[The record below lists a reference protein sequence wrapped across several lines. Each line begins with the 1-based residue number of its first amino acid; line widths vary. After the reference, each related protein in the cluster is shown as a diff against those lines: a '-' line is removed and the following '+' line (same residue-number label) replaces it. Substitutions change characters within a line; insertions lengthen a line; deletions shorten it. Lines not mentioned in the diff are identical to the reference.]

1 MKSLAEL
8 IFPSRC
14 IGCSQL
20 GISICSICRK
30 NWHPH
35 IYHRTLNVLGGSYPV
50 ISAIEYSPIASRVLL
65 RAKEANQGAAD
76 QLLINAIAHSLRYF
90 VKKYGAGNLVAIPS
104 RRSATRK
111 RGRDFMQEITK
122 SVATIEPL
130 NTLEILQH
138 QRAVKDQS
146 QLNSQQRT
154 SNIAGA
160 FSTSINLSKSA
171 APGNTGP
178 LIIVDD
184 LVTTGATLAEAIRAL
199 RTTGFTVIGAVT
211 GAVANPYDKGV
222 DFRKGI

>member
-1 MKSLAEL
+1 MKSLTEL

-20 GISICSICRK
+20 GISICSTCRK

-35 IYHRTLNVLGGSYPV
+35 IYHRGIKVLDMTFPV

-65 RAKEANQGAAD
+65 RAKEANQDDAD
-76 QLLINAIAHSLRYF
+76 QLLVKAITHSLRYF
-90 VKKYGAGNLVAIPS
+90 LKNYGRGDLVAIPS

-111 RGRDFMQEITK
+111 RGRDFMQEITETVADIEHLK
-122 SVATIEPL
+122 SAK
-130 NTLEILQH
+130 ILQH

-146 QLNSQQRT
+146 QLNSQQRN
-154 SNIAGA
+154 SNVAGA
-160 FSTSINLSKSA
+160 FSITPNSPQPQES
-171 APGNTGP
+171 GNIGP

-199 RTTGFTVIGAVT
+199 REAGFSVIGAVT
-211 GAVANPYDKGV
+211 GAVANPYD
-222 DFRKGI
+222 

>member
-1 MKSLAEL
+1 MKSLTEL

-30 NWHPH
+30 FWHPH
-35 IYHRTLNVLGGSYPV
+35 IYHRELKILVNRYPV

-65 RAKEANQGAAD
+65 RAKEANQVAAD
-76 QLLINAIAHSLRYF
+76 QLLINAIDHSLLYF
-90 VKKYGAGNLVAIPS
+90 IRNYGTGSLVAIPS

-111 RGRDFMQEITK
+111 RGRDFMKEIAI
-122 SVATIEPL
+122 SVGNLESL
-130 NTLEILQH
+130 KTLEILQH
-138 QRAVKDQS
+138 QRAVRDQS
-146 QLNSQQRT
+146 QLNSQQRST
-154 SNIAGA
+154 NITGA
-160 FSTSINLSKSA
+160 FTALNNLAKPA
-171 APGNTGP
+171 DPGNTEP

-184 LVTTGATLAEAIRAL
+184 LVTTGATLAEAIRAI
-199 RTTGFTVIGAVT
+199 RTAGFTVLGAVT

>member
-1 MKSLAEL
+1 MKNLVEL

-20 GISICSICRK
+20 GISICSSCRK

-35 IYHRTLNVLGGSYPV
+35 IYHRELKVLGNRYPV

-65 RAKEANQGAAD
+65 RSKEANQGAAD
-76 QLLINAIAHSLRYF
+76 QLLISAIAHSLRYF
-90 VKKYGAGNLVAIPS
+90 TKKYGTGDLVAIPS

-122 SVATIEPL
+122 SVATLEKL

-138 QRAVKDQS
+138 QRAVQDQS
-146 QLNSQQRT
+146 RLNSHQRT

-160 FSTSINLSKSA
+160 LSTSIDFPSSA
-171 APGNTGP
+171 GQGNIGP

-184 LVTTGATLAEAIRAL
+184 LVTTGATLVEAIRAL
-199 RTTGFTVIGAVT
+199 RTAGFTVIGAVT

>member
-1 MKSLAEL
+1 MKSLTEL

-30 NWHPH
+30 SWHPH
-35 IYHRTLNVLGGSYPV
+35 IYHRGIKVSDKTYPV

-65 RAKEANQGAAD
+65 RAKEANQEAAD
-76 QLLINAIAHSLRYF
+76 QLLVKAITHSLRYF
-90 VKKYGAGNLVAIPS
+90 LKNYGGGDLVAIPS

-111 RGRDFMQEITK
+111 RGRDFMQEITE
-122 SVATIEPL
+122 SVANIE
-130 NTLEILQH
+130 TLKSIKILQH
-138 QRAVKDQS
+138 QRAVRDQS
-146 QLNSQQRT
+146 KLNSQQRNR
-154 SNIAGA
+154 NIAGA
-160 FSTSINLSKSA
+160 FSTTCNLAKA
-171 APGNTGP
+171 ASSGNTGP

-199 RTTGFTVIGAVT
+199 QTAGFNVLGAVT